1 MILDDKMDK
10 ISTRILAGLQRV
22 ETDNFQGKDIVF
34 LSMNAEGITDIEMP
48 TLPSLVYFKNGDPEV
63 YPGKS
68 LLNFSQSKTF
78 TFV

>member
-22 ETDNFQGKDIVF
+22 ESENFLGKDLVF
-34 LSMNAEGITDIEMP
+34 LNMNAEGITDISIP
-48 TLPSLVYFKNGDPEV
+48 TLPSLIYFKNGDPEV

-68 LLNFSQSKTF
+68 LLKIS
-78 TFV
+78 